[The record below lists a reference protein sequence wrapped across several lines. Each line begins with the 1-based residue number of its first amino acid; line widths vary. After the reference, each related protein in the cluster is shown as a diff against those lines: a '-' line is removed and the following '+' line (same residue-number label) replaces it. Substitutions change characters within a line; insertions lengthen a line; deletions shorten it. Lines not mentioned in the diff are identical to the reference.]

1 MPWMQNY
8 VLKLIYTL
16 FSSVLQPGLGL
27 KCMGYDWKGFC
38 LVLTSQPMLA
48 DNYYRQWMLPSLLQ
62 SWQQN
67 QTKPKGKSGFLAR
80 ISSGEGGMT
89 FMSPVSFNLIV
100 CIGPA
105 GEELC
110 NWKEQFAFPALTKR
124 LVMLFWFNSCSP
136 PSVKIESVLKEVH

>member
-16 FSSVLQPGLGL
+16 FSRVLQPGLGV

-38 LVLTSQPMLA
+38 SLLTSQSTRA
-48 DNYYRQWMLPSLLQ
+48 GNYYRQWMLPSLLQ
-62 SWQQN
+62 PWQQN

-80 ISSGEGGMT
+80 IPSGEGGMT
-89 FMSPVSFNLIV
+89 FMSPISFSLIV

-105 GEELC
+105 GKGLC
-110 NWKEQFAFPALTKR
+110 NWKGQFAFPALTER

-136 PSVKIESVLKEVH
+136 PSVKTESVPKEVH